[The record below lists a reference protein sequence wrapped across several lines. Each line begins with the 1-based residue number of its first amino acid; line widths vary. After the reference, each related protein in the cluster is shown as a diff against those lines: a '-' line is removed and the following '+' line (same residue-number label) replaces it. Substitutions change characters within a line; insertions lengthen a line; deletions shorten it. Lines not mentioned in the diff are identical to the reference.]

1 MRQMLGEKRTDQ
13 GRRQD
18 RLGKETRWMG
28 WPIWGQGE
36 GRRQERGGGGKGHG
50 LGRGSEEHWAE
61 GPGAWGERMAWSQ
74 ERVYS
79 SGLGLESLSRK

>member
-13 GRRQD
+13 GKRQD

-50 LGRGSEEHWAE
+50 
-61 GPGAWGERMAWSQ
+61 WGERQ
-74 ERVYS
+74 
-79 SGLGLESLSRK
+79 